1 MFRSESVRP
10 LEKPAP
16 PVKSLLFL
24 LWPVLS
30 LNALLEKL
38 KQLIFVLFLVPVKV
52 RFVQELKGRSLQLR
66 SIVNQPKISLIVVVT
81 RH

>member
-1 MFRSESVRP
+1 M
-10 LEKPAP
+10 
-16 PVKSLLFL
+16 FL

-52 RFVQELKGRSLQLR
+52 RFVQELKVRSLQLR
-66 SIVNQPKISLIVVVT
+66 SIVNQPKIFLIVVVT